1 MPDAPAAGVSP
12 LKRLIHQTLQSVGW
26 DLRRVGNFREPNL
39 ADFLHCQAID
49 LVLDVG
55 ANEGQFA
62 MALREAGYAGEII
75 SFEPI
80 SFVFA
85 KLAANA
91 ARDHDWTA
99 RRQALADH
107 VGGAKIEVTART
119 VYSSMKPQAALRRD
133 SQDPDTAV
141 IGVEAIEVTTLDHI
155 FAEFA
160 GRKVFL
166 KMDTQGFEQQ
176 ILMGAARS
184 LPEVA
189 AVQLELPVVHY
200 YERVWPLT
208 EAIGFMARAGFVI
221 AQVRPVHYIP
231 GTASVAEL
239 DCVFQRQ
246 EPSGV
251 KSQITPDALASSV
264 REPHHGKADAS
275 A

>member
-1 MPDAPAAGVSP
+1 MPDGRSVGLSP
-12 LKRLIHQTLQSVGW
+12 LKRLMHQGLQSVGW

-39 ADFLHCQAID
+39 ADFLQCQEID

-62 MALREAGYAGEII
+62 MGLRDAGYAGEIV

-91 ARDHDWTA
+91 ARDRHWTA
-99 RRQALADH
+99 RRQALGDR
-107 VGGAKIEVTART
+107 VGLAKIEVTART
-119 VYSSMKPQAALRRD
+119 VYSSMKPQAALRRN

-141 IGVEAIEVTTLDHI
+141 ISTETIEVTSLDHI

-176 ILMGAARS
+176 ILKGAALS
-184 LPEVA
+184 LPEVS
-189 AVQLELPVVHY
+189 AVQLELPIVHY
-200 YERVWPLT
+200 YERVWPLS
-208 EAIGFMARAGFVI
+208 EAISFMERAGFVI

-246 EPSGV
+246 
-251 KSQITPDALASSV
+251 K
-264 REPHHGKADAS
+264 
-275 A
+275 

>member
-1 MPDAPAAGVSP
+1 MPDARTAGVNP
-12 LKRLIHQTLQSVGW
+12 LKRLIHQTLLSAGW

-62 MALREAGYAGEII
+62 IDLREAGFAGEIV

-91 ARDHDWTA
+91 ARDHRWTV

-119 VYSSMKPQAALRRD
+119 VSSSMKPQAALRRN

-141 IGVEAIEVTTLDHI
+141 ISTEAIEVTTLDHI
-155 FAEFA
+155 FPEFA

-166 KMDTQGFEQQ
+166 KMDTQGFLEQQ
-176 ILMGAARS
+176 ILMGAAS
-184 LPEVA
+184 AVA
-189 AVQLELPVVHY
+189 GGDRRA
-200 YERVWPLT
+200 
-208 EAIGFMARAGFVI
+208 ARA
-221 AQVRPVHYIP
+221 P
-231 GTASVAEL
+231 G
-239 DCVFQRQ
+239 R
-246 EPSGV
+246 
-251 KSQITPDALASSV
+251 ALLRAGLAAH
-264 REPHHGKADAS
+264 RRDRFHGARRLRHRAS
-275 A
+275 APGALHPRHGFGG